1 MFAPKLAYATILVVL
16 ASVSVSAQ
24 TPRAMQPNDWHRVT
38 NVANAAMAPDGKRV
52 AVTVTTVA
60 ERENRRHSEIWVVGT
75 NGGAPQRW
83 TSPSTES
90 ANPRWSPDGKY
101 LMFSS
106 QRPGGRG
113 TTWFINASEPA
124 GEAFQMEYPTIGSL
138 PADKSF
144 SVFAAPAD
152 TSIGAGGGGRGG
164 RGGGAPAAAAPG
176 QPNAMSLPPF
186 GAITKPVDQTRF
198 DGRQIV
204 NFPYKSNGPGYLA
217 NPRDARRYNP
227 TQVFSQKFDGS
238 ARVPLTSTPYSHREP
253 QVSPDGKW
261 IAFVADAKLRS
272 DSVVQ
277 AEADSLALLPFD
289 KARDA
294 AARNDNEI
302 FVIAAAGGEP
312 RKLATIQ
319 GDESSIEWSPDSKSI
334 AFLSRPTRTA
344 NAVLLVADAT
354 TGAARNMTAKW
365 QYEPANA
372 YWLPNGNIYM
382 VAQIGGRGAA
392 FMLDVKAATF
402 KEIMGGRR
410 VIRGGSMDNARA
422 QLAFIASS
430 VTKPTELFVVNTDG
444 TNERKLT
451 DFNGKLNAEVG
462 WADAE
467 RFTYKSVGNL
477 EIEGWLMKPFGYQP
491 GRKYPL
497 VLYIHGGPHS
507 AYDEGWFDEF
517 QNLTAAGMM
526 VLFTNPRGSS
536 GYGADFTY
544 ITRGQWGGDDYKD
557 LMKAVDIASVR
568 PDVDSTRMGVTG
580 GSYGGFMTAWVTTK
594 TNRFRAAQADRMIS
608 NWVSWY
614 GVSDVQGLTE
624 FEFYGKP
631 WENPAMYD
639 TLSPIKYVAKVKTPT
654 LMVQSEE
661 DFRTPMPEAD
671 QWFMSLK
678 KRGIPVEWVRYPRS
692 THDLS
697 RTGEPWL
704 LVDRLGRLRQWF
716 AHWLIPATP

>member
-1 MFAPKLAYATILVVL
+1 MARLAFRRIFALVAVLPAALA
-16 ASVSVSAQ
+16 AQ
-24 TPRAMQPNDWHRVT
+24 QRAMEPNDWHRVST
-38 NVANAAMAPDGKRV
+38 VGSATIAPDGKRI
-52 AVTVTTVA
+52 AFTVTTVV
-60 ERENRRHSEIWVVGT
+60 ERENRRHSEIWVVPTAGGT
-75 NGGAPQRW
+75 PQRW

-90 ANPRWSPDGKY
+90 SNPRWSPDGKY
-101 LMFSS
+101 LIFTS

-113 TTWFINASEPA
+113 ATWFINASEPA
-124 GEAFQMEYPTIGSL
+124 GEAFQMEYPTLGSL

-144 SVFAAPAD
+144 SVFAATTD
-152 TSIGAGGGGRGG
+152 TANGGGGGGGGRGG
-164 RGGGAPAAAAPG
+164 RGGGGAPQAPAG
-176 QPNAMSLPPF
+176 QPGAMSIPPF
-186 GAITKPVDQTRF
+186 GAITKPVDQARF
-198 DGRQIV
+198 DGRHIV
-204 NFPYKSNGPGYLA
+204 QFPYKGNGLGYLA
-217 NPRDARRYNP
+217 NPRQARRYNP
-227 TQVFSQKFDGS
+227 TQVFTQKFDGS
-238 ARVPLTSTPYSHREP
+238 ARVQLTQTNYSHRDV

-261 IAFVADAKLRS
+261 VAFVADAKLRS

-289 KARDA
+289 KVRDA
-294 AARNDNEI
+294 APRNDNEI
-302 FVIAAAGGEP
+302 FVMPVAGGEP

-319 GDESSIEWSPDSKSI
+319 GDESQLEWSPDSRSL
-334 AFLSRPTRTA
+334 AFISRPTRTS
-344 NAVLLVADAT
+344 NAILLVADAT
-354 TGAARNMTAKW
+354 SGATRNMTPKW

-372 YWLPNGNIYM
+372 YWLANGNM
-382 VAQIGGRGAA
+382 LVVAQIGGRGA
-392 FMLDVKAATF
+392 FFSVDVKAGAYR
-402 KEIMGGRR
+402 EVVGGRR
-410 VIRGGSMDNARA
+410 VIRGGSMDDARA
-422 QLAFIASS
+422 QMAFIASS
-430 VTKPTELFVVNTDG
+430 VTKPTELFVMNADG
-444 TNERKLT
+444 SGERMLT
-451 DFNGKLNAEVG
+451 DFNGKLNAEIG

-477 EIEGWLMKPFGYQP
+477 EIEGWLMKPFGYQA
-491 GRKYPL
+491 GRKYPV

-507 AYDEGWFDEF
+507 QYDEGWFDEF
-517 QNLTAAGMM
+517 QSLAGAGMM
-526 VLFTNPRGSS
+526 VLYTNPRGSS

-544 ITRGQWGGDDYKD
+544 ITRGKWGGDDYLD
-557 LMKAVDIASVR
+557 LMKAVDIAAAR

-594 TNRFRAAQADRMIS
+594 TNRFKAAQTDRMIS

-614 GVSDVQGLTE
+614 SVSDAQGLTE

-678 KRGIPVEWVRYPRS
+678 KRGVPVEWVRYPRS

-716 AHWLIPATP
+716 AYWLKP